1 MRVYEPVVRDY
12 DLEVSLGLY
21 LKKEKAKKVL
31 NEAKTTK
38 NPTSTQSWF
47 QKYDSEILE
56 HDIIE

>member
-1 MRVYEPVVRDY
+1 MKVYEFVVRDY
-12 DLEVSLGLY
+12 
-21 LKKEKAKKVL
+21 KKAKAKKVL

-38 NPTSTQSWF
+38 NPSSTQSWF